1 MGIDLYCVEKKFG
14 CSYGYW
20 HSMRNA
26 VIKAAFTYIS
36 IEFDSDKINKDN
48 NELIYS
54 NILKNIVSEIERQTK
69 DENYLSHFVKIC
81 YNIPNTNCLIYFGLE
96 GLAAFC
102 NKGDCEG
109 FYSVADSYSICELF
123 KTIKPF
129 LVKNMEVIESDD
141 NHIYHS
147 IEKLEK
153 VFEES
158 FEKRINVTIC

>member
-1 MGIDLYCVEKKFG
+1 MGIDLYCSETNFG
-14 CSYGYW
+14 CSFSYW
-20 HSMRNA
+20 HNIRNS
-26 VIKAAFTYIS
+26 VIRATFIYIS
-36 IEFDSDKINKDN
+36 INLDKDKINKDN

-69 DENYLSHFVKIC
+69 DDNYLSYFVKMC
-81 YNIPNTNCLIYFGLE
+81 YNIPNTICLIYFGLE

-129 LVKNMEVIESDD
+129 LVKNMEVLESDD

-147 IEKLEK
+147 ITKLEK

>member
-1 MGIDLYCVEKKFG
+1 MGIDLYCAEKNFS

-20 HSMRNA
+20 HNIRNS
-26 VIKAAFTYIS
+26 VIKAAFIYIS
-36 IEFDSDKINKDN
+36 IEINTEKIYKDN

-54 NILKNIVSEIERQTK
+54 NNLKNIVDEIERQTK
-69 DENYLSHFVKIC
+69 DDNYLGHFVKMC
-81 YNIPNTNCLIYFGLE
+81 HNIPNIDCLIYFGLE

-123 KTIKPF
+123 KTIKPY
-129 LVKNMEVIESDD
+129 LVKNMEMIESED
-141 NHIYHS
+141 NHIYHR

-158 FEKRINVTIC
+158 FEKKTNVVIC